1 MEWCNVFGKIWKIE
15 LNVYKVIKIMYS
27 NSNMNPFS
35 AWLKYCN
42 EKQLFEELLSDK
54 IGLLNISKNTGTQK
68 ILDVGC
74 GSGETSTRILNVLN
88 KRSIPFEYT
97 ALDPFQKNIDAFK
110 IKMGELSMSDIK
122 YVLSTFEKYEASKNT
137 YDLLVACQVLYYF
150 DDIKSMIE
158 KMLDMAKETIIVHHG
173 SNGIHTFHQKFL
185 PYVRTT
191 DHIMSTYS
199 EVQNM
204 LDEINSDGK
213 YKIQFF
219 KFVCQVDIKACKDEN
234 SEDGNNLLT
243 FFLGKDISE
252 IPVDVRKEM
261 HNYFKQNYDKYMEH
275 DQGVFFV
282 TKI

>member
-1 MEWCNVFGKIWKIE
+1 
-15 LNVYKVIKIMYS
+15 
-27 NSNMNPFS
+27 MNPFF

-74 GSGETSTRILNVLN
+74 GSGETSARILNVLE
-88 KRSIPFEYT
+88 KQDIHFEYT
-97 ALDPFQKNIDAFK
+97 ALDPYQKNIDAFK
-110 IKMGELSMSDIK
+110 IKMEERGVSDIK
-122 YVLSTFEKYEASKNT
+122 YVLSPFEKFEASENA

-150 DDIKSMIE
+150 NDIKSMIE

-185 PYVRTT
+185 PHVRMT

-199 EVQNM
+199 EVQTM

-219 KFVCQVDIKACKDEN
+219 KFVCQVDIEQCKDEN

-252 IPVDVRKEM
+252 IPVDIRKEI
-261 HNYFKQNYDKYMEH
+261 HQYFKDNYNHYK
-275 DQGVFFV
+275 V
-282 TKI
+282 TRMV